1 MNKKLIGRTA
11 LMEETQKPLY
21 DIEQVCLNIEDR
33 LRENLK
39 LSCHWC
45 EYTFHIGTEV
55 VQRKAAEQVAQ
66 RMKQAGYYCRTGQK
80 EMPSGTK
87 RWFVRVSV
95 DAPKPTQWERF
106 NAVLKAC
113 LNYRKDSKKSR

>member
-1 MNKKLIGRTA
+1 MSKKLIGRTA

-55 VQRKAAEQVAQ
+55 VQRKAAEQVAE

-95 DAPKPTQWERF
+95 DAPKSTHWQRF
-106 NAVLKAC
+106 IGALRASLKMP
-113 LNYRKDSKKSR
+113 KKSR

>member
-1 MNKKLIGRTA
+1 MSKKLIGRTA

-45 EYTFHIGTEV
+45 EYTFFNGTEV
-55 VQRKAAEQVAQ
+55 VQRKAAEQVAE

-80 EMPSGTK
+80 EIPSGTK

-95 DAPKPTQWERF
+95 DTPKPTLWERF
-106 NAVLKAC
+106 SAALKAC
-113 LNYRKDSKKSR
+113 LKTLKPKKSR